1 MFFKKFSGKL
11 LIYIFLII
19 VVISILLPLYYM
31 FITSFKSHDEYLSNK
46 LNIPEKFVMQNYIS
60 IIMKS
65 NFLRFMYNSFQI
77 TILSTILCIVAA
89 LLAAFA
95 FVNYKFRFKNILYI
109 LILSLM
115 SIPPIVMII
124 PLFIQMGKFK
134 LIGNQFSAIIIYIGL
149 TLPFS
154 IFLLTNFFKTVP
166 NELKEAALIDGCSD
180 MQYFIKVMIPLSK
193 PAIATLAIV
202 NGIWVWNELL
212 VALVFLPNDKSR
224 TLMSAIML
232 NMGKTELNIPLI
244 TSGLVVASIPILI
257 LFLVFQ
263 KWFVRGLIEGSIK
276 G

>member
-1 MFFKKFSGKL
+1 
-11 LIYIFLII
+11 
-19 VVISILLPLYYM
+19 
-31 FITSFKSHDEYLSNK
+31 
-46 LNIPEKFVMQNYIS
+46 
-60 IIMKS
+60 
-65 NFLRFMYNSFQI
+65 
-77 TILSTILCIVAA
+77 
-89 LLAAFA
+89 
-95 FVNYKFRFKNILYI
+95 
-109 LILSLM
+109 
-115 SIPPIVMII
+115 MII

-134 LIGNQFSAIIIYIGL
+134 LIGNQFSALIIYIGL

-166 NELKEAALIDGCSD
+166 VELKEAASIDGCSD
-180 MQYFIKVMIPLSK
+180 LQYFIKVILPLSK

-202 NGIWVWNELL
+202 NGIWIWNELL

-257 LFLVFQ
+257 LFLGFQ
-263 KWFVRGLIEGSIK
+263 KWFVRGLVEGSIK